1 MYQGN
6 SLIIIPSYNEA
17 ENIVEIINDVLIQKE
32 SFHLLIVDDNSPD
45 KTYELVEEE
54 IIKNP
59 KKIFLIKREKKS
71 GLGSAYLAGFKWA
84 IEHGY
89 EKIFE
94 MDADYSHDP
103 KDLLRMNVF
112 LDNDGYD
119 VVIGSRYVSGVNVVN
134 WPIQRVLLSYF
145 ASIYARLIT
154 GVPVKDLTSGF
165 VGYKVN
171 VLKSILKEKIRFN
184 GYAFQIEMKF
194 KSWKYG
200 FNVVEVPVVFTDRTE
215 GESKMSSDIFF
226 EAFIGVIQMKVR
238 SWFTKFE
245 RKSNGN
251 NTH

>member
-1 MYQGN
+1 MYQGK

-59 KKIFLIKREKKS
+59 KKIFLIKREKKF
-71 GLGSAYLAGFKWA
+71 GLGTAYLAGFKWA
-84 IEHGY
+84 IENGY

-119 VVIGSRYVSGVNVVN
+119 VVIGSRYVSGLNVIN

-194 KSWKYG
+194 KAWKYG
-200 FNVVEVPVVFTDRTE
+200 FNVIEVPVIFTDRSE
-215 GESKMSSDIFF
+215 GESKMSGGIFY
-226 EAFIGVIQMKVR
+226 EAVLGVINMKIR
-238 SWFTKFE
+238 SIFKNWN
-245 RKSNGN
+245 R
-251 NTH
+251 

>member
-1 MYQGN
+1 MYQGK

-17 ENIVEIINDVLIQKE
+17 ENIVDIINDIIVKKA
-32 SFHLLIVDDNSPD
+32 SFHVLVVDDNSPD

-59 KKIFLIKREKKS
+59 KKIFLIKRDKKS
-71 GLGSAYLAGFKWA
+71 GLGTAYLEGFKWA
-84 IEHGY
+84 IDNGY
-89 EKIFE
+89 ERVFE

-103 KDLLRMNVF
+103 EDLLRMNVF

-119 VVIGSRYVSGVNVVN
+119 VVIGSRYISGVNVIN

-154 GVPVKDLTSGF
+154 GVPIKDLTSGF

-171 VLKSILKEKIRFN
+171 VLKSVIKENIRFN

-194 KSWKYG
+194 KAYSSG
-200 FNVVEVPVVFTDRTE
+200 FKLIEIPIIFTDRKK
-215 GESKMSSDIFF
+215 GKSKMSLSIVWEAIFGLLLLK
-226 EAFIGVIQMKVR
+226 IKKV
-238 SWFTKFE
+238 FKF
-245 RKSNGN
+245 
-251 NTH
+251 

>member
-1 MYQGN
+1 MYQGK

-17 ENIVEIINDVLIQKE
+17 ENIVDIINDIIVKKA
-32 SFHLLIVDDNSPD
+32 SFHVLVVDDNSPD

-59 KKIFLIKREKKS
+59 KKIFLIKRDKKS
-71 GLGSAYLAGFKWA
+71 GLGTAYLEGFKWA
-84 IEHGY
+84 IDNGY
-89 EKIFE
+89 ERIFE

-103 KDLLRMNVF
+103 EDLLRMNVF

-119 VVIGSRYVSGVNVVN
+119 VVIGSRYISGVNVIN

-154 GVPVKDLTSGF
+154 GVPIKDLTSGF

-171 VLKSILKEKIRFN
+171 VLKSVIKENIRFN

-194 KSWKYG
+194 KAYSSG
-200 FNVVEVPVVFTDRTE
+200 FKLIEIPIIFTDRKK
-215 GESKMSSDIFF
+215 GKSKMSLSIVWEAIFGLLLLK
-226 EAFIGVIQMKVR
+226 IKKV
-238 SWFTKFE
+238 FKF
-245 RKSNGN
+245 
-251 NTH
+251 

>member
-1 MYQGN
+1 MYQGK

-17 ENIVEIINDVLIQKE
+17 ENIVDIINDVIVKRA
-32 SFHLLIVDDNSPD
+32 SFHVLVVDDNSPD

-59 KKIFLIKREKKS
+59 KKIFLIKRKKKS
-71 GLGSAYLAGFKWA
+71 GLGTAYVEGFKWA
-84 IEHGY
+84 IDNGY
-89 EKIFE
+89 ERIFE

-103 KDLLRMNVF
+103 EDLQRMNVF

-119 VVIGSRYVSGVNVVN
+119 VVIGSRYISGVNVVN

-154 GVPVKDLTSGF
+154 SVPIKDLTSGF

-171 VLKSILKEKIRFN
+171 VLKSILKENIRFN

-194 KSWKYG
+194 KAHSNG
-200 FNVVEVPVVFTDRTE
+200 FKLIEIPIIFTDRKK
-215 GESKMSSDIFF
+215 GKSKMSLSIVWEAIFGL
-226 EAFIGVIQMKVR
+226 ILLKIKKV
-238 SWFTKFE
+238 FKF
-245 RKSNGN
+245 
-251 NTH
+251 

>member
-17 ENIVEIINDVLIQKE
+17 ENIVDIINDILIQNE
-32 SFHLLIVDDNSPD
+32 NFHLLIVDDNSPD

-71 GLGSAYLAGFKWA
+71 GLGSAYIEGFKWA
-84 IEHGY
+84 IENGY
-89 EKIFE
+89 ERIFE

-119 VVIGSRYVSGVNVVN
+119 VVIGSRYVSGLNVIN

-171 VLKSILKEKIRFN
+171 VLKSILKENIRF
-184 GYAFQIEMKF
+184 KF
-194 KSWKYG
+194 SRAMVFFLGLIVIIFSELFSSMTSRNFLYFKLSIA
-200 FNVVEVPVVFTDRTE
+200 VPFL
-215 GESKMSSDIFF
+215 IFL
-226 EAFIGVIQMKVR
+226 IQYLFLYFKI
-238 SWFTKFE
+238 
-245 RKSNGN
+245 
-251 NTH
+251 NT

>member
-17 ENIVEIINDVLIQKE
+17 ENIVDIINDVLIQKE

-71 GLGSAYLAGFKWA
+71 GLGTAYLAGFKWA
-84 IEHGY
+84 IDNGY
-89 EKIFE
+89 ERIFE

-165 VGYKVN
+165 VGYKVD
-171 VLKSILKEKIRFN
+171 VLKSILKENIRFN

-194 KSWKYG
+194 KAHSNG
-200 FNVVEVPVVFTDRTE
+200 FKLVEIPIIFTDRTK
-215 GESKMSSDIFF
+215 GESKMSLSIVWEAIFGLLLLK
-226 EAFIGVIQMKVR
+226 IKKV
-238 SWFTKFE
+238 FKF
-245 RKSNGN
+245 
-251 NTH
+251 